1 MNKVN
6 SQDLKWQEI
15 KFYIELK
22 IIKGELKSG
31 DKLPSV
37 REAAGE
43 YNITKETA
51 AKVYIKLEEE
61 GVIMKR
67 ADTTRYYVKPFTATS
82 LKNKHITNLK
92 NEVEE
97 IINKAK
103 NINANYEEIKPMRD
117 LLEAYLN
124 SLGSLK

>member
-1 MNKVN
+1 MSKAN

-22 IIKGELKSG
+22 IIRGELKSG

-37 REAAGE
+37 REAAAD

-61 GVIMKR
+61 VTEQLGKVYKTMQK
-67 ADTTRYYVKPFTATS
+67 YS
-82 LKNKHITNLK
+82 
-92 NEVEE
+92 
-97 IINKAK
+97 
-103 NINANYEEIKPMRD
+103 NIY
-117 LLEAYLN
+117 
-124 SLGSLK
+124 